1 MLKQK
6 LAVAAGIVGLGALMA
21 LPSMAAPKPKRLQWQ
36 TMVVSNATCATPRL
50 RR

>member
-21 LPSMAAPKPKRLQWQ
+21 LPSMGSSQSQSGSSGKRW
-36 TMVVSNATCATPRL
+36 S
-50 RR
+50 